1 MKKWF
6 VIYTKPNQELK
17 VVEELSKVGITSYC
31 PTVKLIKQYSDRKKK
46 VEKPLISS
54 YVMIYI
60 EESKRNAVFLISG
73 VIRYLFWLGKPAV
86 IRESE
91 INVMK
96 QYLDGIYG
104 AVSLSSLKKGQLY
117 KISDGPLAG
126 KTGKVIEAKKSK
138 IKLEL
143 ASLGV
148 LVTLKRTAA

>member
-6 VIYTKPNQELK
+6 VIYTKPHQELK
-17 VVEELSKVGITSYC
+17 VVEELSKVGIISYC

-46 VEKPLISS
+46 IEKPLISS

-60 EESKRNAVFLISG
+60 EESKRNVVFIISG

-91 INVMK
+91 INLMK
-96 QYLDGIYG
+96 QHLDGIYG
-104 AVSLSSLKKGQLY
+104 AVSLSSLTKGQLY
-117 KISDGPLAG
+117 KISEGPLTG
-126 KTGKVIEAKKSK
+126 KTGKVIETQKNK

-143 ASLGV
+143 ESLGM
-148 LVTLKRTAA
+148 LVTLKRVAA